1 MSRRVLAAAGVA
13 LAATLA
19 GCATAPPQ
27 LYHWGDYQRQVYQSL
42 NADDTG
48 PQEQLQQLEQQAEK
62 ARAKGAALP
71 PGFRAQ
77 VGLLMLRL
85 GRDADAAAQ
94 FEAEKQAFPESTA
107 YMNFLLRRMQPAKAA
122 QAAPAEVTR

>member
-1 MSRRVLAAAGVA
+1 MSRRIGAVLGLA
-13 LAATLA
+13 LGAVLA
-19 GCATAPPQ
+19 GCATAPQP
-27 LYHWGDYQRQVYQSL
+27 LYHWGDYQRQIYQSL
-42 NADDTG
+42 NADDTS

-71 PGFRAQ
+71 PGYRAH

-94 FEAEKQAFPESTA
+94 FAAEKQAFPESTA
-107 YMNFLLRRMQPAKAA
+107 YMDFLLRRLQPA
-122 QAAPAEVTR
+122 QASVR